1 MGYGKKDGLKKV
13 SGFKMAGM
21 KFGEGTGSMLNKD
34 KEGVVEVDAN
44 EMDMLNDMN
53 TGVDPRLS
61 KAIIDDME
69 KDKNS
74 VMKNYKKGYYGA

>member
-34 KEGVVEVDAN
+34 KEGVVEVDAK
-44 EMDMLNDMN
+44 EMDMLNNMN
-53 TGVDPRLS
+53 TGVKPNLS
-61 KAIIDDME
+61 KAIIDEMNKGEDAVFN
-69 KDKNS
+69 KYGKH
-74 VMKNYKKGYYGA
+74 KK